1 MGQTALIPADAPGSI
16 ERALRVVRGGG
27 LVAFPTDTVYGV
39 GAAAFD
45 GQAVGRI
52 YEAKG
57 RSEEKAIPVLLAG
70 LGDLE
75 RVAAE
80 VSPDLRRLAAQ
91 FWPGPLT
98 LVVAR
103 HADLPTVVSPGPTVG
118 LRVPDHPVALGL
130 LAGAGPMAVTSANRS
145 GDPNPTTAAQ
155 VLSALGGRIDL
166 ILDGGQTPGGR
177 PSTVVDCTQHPPL
190 LIRPG
195 PIPLEAV
202 LDCLA
207 RR

>member
-1 MGQTALIPADAPGSI
+1 MTQTALLPADAPGSI
-16 ERALRVVRGGG
+16 ERALRVVREGG

-57 RSEEKAIPVLLAG
+57 RSEDKAIPVLLAG

-130 LAGAGPMAVTSANRS
+130 LAAAGPMAVTSANRS
-145 GDPNPTTAAQ
+145 GDPNPTTAEQ
-155 VLSALGGRIDL
+155 VLSALGGAIDL
-166 ILDGGQTPGGR
+166 ILDGGEAPGGR
-177 PSTVVDCTQHPPL
+177 PSTVVDCTQDPPHL
-190 LIRPG
+190 LRPG

>member
-1 MGQTALIPADAPGSI
+1 VAQTALIPADAPGSI

-45 GQAVGRI
+45 GRAVGRI

-57 RSEEKAIPVLLAG
+57 RSEDKAIPVLLAG

-80 VSPDLRRLAAQ
+80 ISPDLRRLAAQ
-91 FWPGPLT
+91 FWPGALT

-103 HADLPTVVSPGPTVG
+103 HADLPLEVSPGPTVG

-130 LAGAGPMAVTSANRS
+130 LAAVGPMAVTSANRA

-155 VLSALGGRIDL
+155 VLSALGGRIEL
-166 ILDGGQTPGGR
+166 ILDGGQSPGGR

>member
-1 MGQTALIPADAPGSI
+1 VTQTALIPADAPGSI

-45 GQAVGRI
+45 GRAVGRI

-57 RSEEKAIPVLLAG
+57 RSEDKAIPVLLAG

-91 FWPGPLT
+91 FWPGALT

-103 HADLPTVVSPGPTVG
+103 HADLPLEVSPGPTVG

-166 ILDGGQTPGGR
+166 ILDGGETPGGR
-177 PSTVVDCTQHPPL
+177 PSTVVDCTQDPPHL
-190 LIRPG
+190 LRPG

>member
-1 MGQTALIPADAPGSI
+1 MTQTALLPADAPGSI
-16 ERALRVVRGGG
+16 ERALRVVREGG

-70 LGDLE
+70 PSDLE
-75 RVAAE
+75 RVAVE
-80 VSPDLRRLAAQ
+80 VSPHLRWLAAH
-91 FWPGPLT
+91 FWPGALT
-98 LVVAR
+98 LVVAK
-103 HADLPTVVSPGPTVG
+103 HADLPMEVSPGPTVG

-130 LAGAGPMAVTSANRS
+130 LAAAGPMAVTSANRA
-145 GDPNPTTAAQ
+145 GGPNPTTAAQ
-155 VLSALGGRIDL
+155 VLAALGGRIEL

>member
-1 MGQTALIPADAPGSI
+1 VARTAVIPADQPGAI
-16 ERALRVVRGGG
+16 EEALRVVQDGG

-70 LGDLE
+70 VGELE

-80 VSPDLRRLAAQ
+80 VSSDLRRLAAR

-98 LVVAR
+98 LVVAK
-103 HADLPTVVSPGPTVG
+103 HVDLPLEVSPSSKVG

-130 LAGAGPMAVTSANRS
+130 LAAAGPMAVTSANRS

-166 ILDGGQTPGGR
+166 ILDGGKTPVGQ
-177 PSTVVDCTQHPPL
+177 PSTVVDCTKDPPHL
-190 LIRPG
+190 LRPG

-207 RR
+207 ER

>member
-1 MGQTALIPADAPGSI
+1 VARTAVIPANQPGAI
-16 ERALRVVRGGG
+16 EEALRVVQNGG

-39 GAAAFD
+39 GGAAFD
-45 GQAVGRI
+45 ARAVRRI
-52 YEAKG
+52 YGAKG

-70 LGDLE
+70 LGDLG

-80 VSPDLRRLAAQ
+80 VSPDLRRLAAR

-98 LVVAR
+98 LVVVR
-103 HADLPTVVSPGPTVG
+103 HADLPSEVSPDPTVG
-118 LRVPDHPVALGL
+118 LRVPDHPVALEL
-130 LAGAGPMAVTSANRS
+130 LAAAGPMAVTSANRS
-145 GDPNPTTAAQ
+145 RGPNPTSAAQ
-155 VLSALGGRIDL
+155 VLSALGGRIEL
-166 ILDGGQTPGGR
+166 ILDGGHTPGGR

-190 LIRPG
+190 LLRSG

>member
-1 MGQTALIPADAPGSI
+1 MTQTALIPADAPGSI
-16 ERALRVVRGGG
+16 ERALGVVRGGG

-45 GQAVGRI
+45 GRAVGRI

-57 RSEEKAIPVLLAG
+57 RSEDKAIPVLLAG

-75 RVAAE
+75 RVAAG

-91 FWPGPLT
+91 FWPGALT

-103 HADLPTVVSPGPTVG
+103 HADLPMEVSPGPTVG

-130 LAGAGPMAVTSANRS
+130 LAAVGPMAVTSANRA

-166 ILDGGQTPGGR
+166 ILDGGETPGGR
-177 PSTVVDCTQHPPL
+177 PSTVVDCTQDPPHL
-190 LIRPG
+190 LRPG

>member
-1 MGQTALIPADAPGSI
+1 MAQTALIPAEEPGAI
-16 ERALRVVRGGG
+16 EEALRVVRDGG

-80 VSPDLRRLAAQ
+80 DTPDLRRLAVR

-98 LVVAR
+98 LVVAK
-103 HADLPTVVSPGPTVG
+103 HADLPVEVSPGPTVG
-118 LRVPDHPVALGL
+118 LRVPDHPIALGL
-130 LAGAGPMAVTSANRS
+130 LAAAGPMAVTSANRS

-155 VLSALGGRIDL
+155 VLSTLGGRIEL
-166 ILDGGQTPGGR
+166 ILDGGLTPGGR
-177 PSTVVDCTQHPPL
+177 PSTVVDCSQHPPVL
-190 LIRPG
+190 LRSG
-195 PIPLEAV
+195 PVSLEAV

-207 RR
+207 KR

>member
-1 MGQTALIPADAPGSI
+1 VAQTALIPADEPGAI
-16 ERALRVVRGGG
+16 ERALRVLQDGG

-39 GAAAFD
+39 GAAAFNA
-45 GQAVGRI
+45 QAVGRI

-98 LVVAR
+98 LVVAK
-103 HADLPTVVSPGPTVG
+103 HADLPIEVSPGPTVG
-118 LRVPDHPVALGL
+118 LRVPDHPVALEL
-130 LAGAGPMAVTSANRS
+130 LAAVGPMAVTSANRS
-145 GDPNPTTAAQ
+145 GGPNPATAAQ
-155 VLSALGGRIDL
+155 VLSALCGKIEL

-177 PSTVVDCTQHPPL
+177 PSTVVDCTKDPPIL
-190 LIRPG
+190 LRPG
-195 PIPLEAV
+195 PIPLDAV

-207 RR
+207 KH

>member
-1 MGQTALIPADAPGSI
+1 MARTAVIPADQPGAI
-16 ERALRVVRGGG
+16 EEALRVVQDGG

-70 LGDLE
+70 SGDLQ

-80 VSPDLRRLAAQ
+80 VSRDLRRLAAR

-98 LVVAR
+98 LVVVR
-103 HADLPTVVSPGPTVG
+103 HADLPSEVSPDPTVG
-118 LRVPDHPVALGL
+118 LRVPDHPVALEL
-130 LAGAGPMAVTSANRS
+130 LAAAGPMAVTSANRS
-145 GDPNPTTAAQ
+145 RGPNPTSAAQ

-166 ILDGGQTPGGR
+166 ILDAGETLGGR
-177 PSTVVDCTQHPPL
+177 PSTVVDCTQHPPVL
-190 LIRPG
+190 LRSG